1 MEGRFLTISSRIVFR
16 RWVMGL
22 TVGAVISCIGCDMR
36 TKDRVMDFKPD
47 PIEPAKAILRAYA
60 GGQPVGSESE
70 TFDSLVARVSEAT
83 PDKGRQLQEFFSK
96 VQRTGKVS
104 RGDAKK
110 LLEKLE

>member
-1 MEGRFLTISSRIVFR
+1 MPARFFTSSAPIGVCG
-16 RWVMGL
+16 WVL
-22 TVGAVISCIGCDMR
+22 LLPLAVVICCVGCDMR
-36 TKDRVMDFKPD
+36 TRDRVMDFKPD

-60 GGQPVGSESE
+60 AGQPVGSESE

-83 PDKGRQLQEFFSK
+83 PEKGKLLQEFFGK
-96 VQRTGKVS
+96 VQRTGKVV